1 MARFDS
7 DSQASSPSLR
17 ATYSEAPHEIKFLLP
32 HPLAASVRQWA
43 REFMQPDTNAVA
55 SLDHSYNVQSL
66 YLDTPEFDVFHRRGS
81 YGRGKYRIRQYL
93 PAGIVFLE
101 RKLKTRGTVRKRR
114 TATEIPELEHLTKAA
129 RTDWR
134 GYWYQRRLMARRL
147 QPVCQISYL
156 RQPFITLIDGSPI
169 RLTLDGKIYA
179 TPASQYIFNGN
190 SDGVQLL
197 SQHTILELKFAGQA
211 PALFKRLID
220 EFGIAA
226 EAVSKYRLALPAL
239 GIVHPP
245 EPEPATP
252 ASIVVE

>member
-7 DSQASSPSLR
+7 DSQVTSPSLR
-17 ATYSEAPHEIKFLLP
+17 ATYSEAPHEVKFLLS
-32 HPLAASVRQWA
+32 HPLAARVRQWA
-43 REFMQPDTNAVA
+43 REFMQPDANAVA
-55 SLDHSYNVQSL
+55 SLDHAYHVQSL

-114 TATEIPELEHLTKAA
+114 TVTEIPELEHLAKAA
-129 RTDWR
+129 QADWR
-134 GYWYQRRLMARRL
+134 GYWYQRRLAARRL

-156 RQPFITLIDGSPI
+156 RQPYISILGGSPI
-169 RLTLDGKIYA
+169 RLTLDEKIYA
-179 TPASQYIFNGN
+179 TPVSNYVFSGN
-190 SDGVQLL
+190 STGVQLL
-197 SQHTILELKFAGQA
+197 ADQTILELKFAGEA

-239 GIVHPP
+239 GMVNLPDP
-245 EPEPATP
+245 GSPAP
-252 ASIVVE
+252 VLAE